1 MVPYS
6 EVRQDKYSSD
16 LSLYLRQT
24 SENLV
29 KTCNILKTSAAKKK
43 SKSDK
48 PTAQEKTENEQSKQA
63 HTFEYSILIA
73 NLQMLHKFDTDVW
86 LTR

>member
-29 KTCNILKTSAAKKK
+29 KHAIFLKLLLQKKK
-43 SKSDK
+43 PKSDK

>member
-1 MVPYS
+1 
-6 EVRQDKYSSD
+6 
-16 LSLYLRQT
+16 
-24 SENLV
+24 V

-43 SKSDK
+43 PKSDE

-63 HTFEYSILIA
+63 RTFEYSILIA